1 MKLLCVSNGHGED
14 AIALRI
20 LKQLLRHPHAP
31 EVAALPI
38 VGEGQAY
45 QAQGIPIIGT
55 VKKMPSGGFIYMD
68 KRQLARDLQGGLLQL
83 LLEQFKTVQ
92 TWAKQGGVVLAV
104 GDIVP
109 LLLANLSGADHA
121 FVGTAKSEYHMR
133 NESGWLRRQSPF
145 DDLLE
150 KWFGSVYLPWERWL
164 MSHPRCKAVF
174 PRDTLTTK
182 TLQQWLIPAF
192 DMGNPMMDDLEP
204 SIPQPIFYPELE
216 KLEKER
222 LLTIALLPGSRAPE
236 AYQNWQKILE
246 ALSGIIQAF
255 QRRQVLFLAAIAPT
269 LNLDFVRQSLVSQGF
284 VPQSTDTAAQWK
296 IPDGEALVFTQDKA
310 TVILTQRAYNDCL
323 HRADMAISM
332 AGTATEQFIGLGKPA
347 IAIPGNGPQFTQ
359 AFAEAQ
365 SRLLGES
372 LILVEQPH
380 QVANIIQT
388 LLRDPDRLQQIAEN
402 GMRRMG
408 KPGAACRIA
417 DYLIEKLANG

>member
-20 LKQLLRHPHAP
+20 LQQLLRHPNAP
-31 EVAALPI
+31 QVAALPI

-68 KRQLARDLQGGLLQL
+68 GRQLARDLQGGLLQL
-83 LLEQFKTVQ
+83 LLEQFKTVRN
-92 TWAKQGGVVLAV
+92 WAKQGGVVLAV

-109 LLLANLSGADHA
+109 LLLANLSGANYA
-121 FVGTAKSEYHMR
+121 FVGTAQSEYYLR
-133 NESGWLRRQSPF
+133 NESGWLPRQSRF
-145 DDLLE
+145 DDWLK
-150 KWFGSVYLPWERWL
+150 KWFGSVYYPWERWL

-174 PRDTLTTK
+174 PRDPLTTK

-204 SIPQPIFYPELE
+204 SIPKPIFYPELE
-216 KLEKER
+216 KLEKDR
-222 LLTIALLPGSRAPE
+222 LLTITLLPGSRTPE
-236 AYQNWQKILE
+236 AYQNWQNILQ
-246 ALSGIIQAF
+246 AVSGIIEAF
-255 QRRQVLFLAAIAPT
+255 GRRQVLFLAAIAPT
-269 LNLDFVRQSLVSQGF
+269 LNLDFLRQSLVSQGF
-284 VPQSTDTAAQWK
+284 VAQSTDTASRWK

-310 TVILTQRAYNDCL
+310 TVILTQHAYNDCL
-323 HRADMAISM
+323 HRGDIAIAM

-347 IAIPGNGPQFTQ
+347 IAIPGNGPQFTK

-365 SRLLGES
+365 SRLLGPS

-402 GMRRMG
+402 GIRRMG

-417 DYLIEKLANG
+417 DYLIQKLAHG